1 MGAQGPFLIDFE
13 TIFCGFWVCFSDFLA
28 FQGPV
33 PLVPLRSRTLRTLQR
48 YSGEWAPLPS
58 ELSGTCLYRYI
69 YIYIYC
75 RMRSE
80 NRPRAQSPTSIVPVA
95 CAGACAG
102 AGVPRSVFLEPFG
115 EHFAPF
121 CMHGA
126 PFSEHW
132 APALRLR
139 SPGLAKCSI
148 LDDFRAK
155 KESPLGIPFSPWDGT
170 FALCGVS
177 EAENRCF
184 FWQPGLRPHFGTIS
198 GQILGGPR
206 L

>member
-1 MGAQGPFLIDFE
+1 MPTGHDEYIYIYMGARNYIY
-13 TIFCGFWVCFSDFLA
+13 IICI
-28 FQGPV
+28 
-33 PLVPLRSRTLRTLQR
+33 
-48 YSGEWAPLPS
+48 YII
-58 ELSGTCLYRYI
+58 TCIYYICDLYIHTYI
-69 YIYIYC
+69 YIYIYIITRRIYIYYC

-80 NRPRAQSPTSIVPVA
+80 NRHRAQSPTSIVPVA

-132 APALRLR
+132 APASRLR

-155 KESPLGIPFSPWDGT
+155 CVVPLGLPF
-170 FALCGVS
+170 
-177 EAENRCF
+177 
-184 FWQPGLRPHFGTIS
+184 RPKS
-198 GQILGGPR
+198 
-206 L
+206 

>member
-1 MGAQGPFLIDFE
+1 MAY
-13 TIFCGFWVCFSDFLA
+13 SK
-28 FQGPV
+28 
-33 PLVPLRSRTLRTLQR
+33 SHRT
-48 YSGEWAPLPS
+48 YSIYS
-58 ELSGTCLYRYI
+58 TVYVVHIVYI
-69 YIYIYC
+69 YIYYIQCTSIIYHC

-80 NRPRAQSPTSIVPVA
+80 NRHRAQSPTSIVPVA

-132 APALRLR
+132 APASRLR

-148 LDDFRAK
+148 LDDSRAK
-155 KESPLGIPFSPWDGT
+155 GLPTPLGTPFSTKIVTVASRSPPGADFFRKRPT
-170 FALCGVS
+170 FAI
-177 EAENRCF
+177 
-184 FWQPGLRPHFGTIS
+184 PHY
-198 GQILGGPR
+198 L
-206 L
+206 